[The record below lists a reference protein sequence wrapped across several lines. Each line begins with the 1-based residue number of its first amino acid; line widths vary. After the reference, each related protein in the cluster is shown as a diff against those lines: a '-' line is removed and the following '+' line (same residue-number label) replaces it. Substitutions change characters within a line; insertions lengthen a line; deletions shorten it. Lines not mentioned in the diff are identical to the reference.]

1 MHRHSCNSC
10 GTRQQPP
17 CPEEEMTTF
26 RKYFNL
32 ILIILGGAILFSGKS
47 SFGDWLMLSAAG
59 TVVFVFSGVVFL
71 RERNFF
77 EQHLTVGELAKFQQL
92 FPLIN
97 PLGVRIANS
106 KQDSMEKE
114 RNERLKQISAK
125 RADFFINSEAML
137 SQLLWTFMLFFIL
150 IVSSAIKSINV

>member
-1 MHRHSCNSC
+1 
-10 GTRQQPP
+10 
-17 CPEEEMTTF
+17 MTAF

-32 ILIILGGAILFSGKS
+32 ILIIFGGAILFSGKS
-47 SFGDWLMLSAAG
+47 SVGDWLMLSAAG

-77 EQHLTVGELAKFQQL
+77 ERHLTCDELAKFQQL

-106 KQDSMEKE
+106 KYDAMEKE
-114 RNERLKQISAK
+114 RNERLKQIFAK

-137 SQLLWTFMLFFIL
+137 SQLLWTFMLFFIF
-150 IVSSAIKSINV
+150 IVSSAVKSING

>member
-1 MHRHSCNSC
+1 
-10 GTRQQPP
+10 
-17 CPEEEMTTF
+17 MTAF

-32 ILIILGGAILFSGKS
+32 ILIVFGGAILFSGKS

-59 TVVFVFSGVVFL
+59 TVVFVFSGVIFL

-77 EQHLTVGELAKFQQL
+77 EQHLTGGELAKFQQF

-106 KQDSMEKE
+106 KYDAMEKE

-125 RADFFINSEAML
+125 RADFFINSEAIL

-150 IVSSAIKSINV
+150 IVSSAVKSING

>member
-1 MHRHSCNSC
+1 
-10 GTRQQPP
+10 
-17 CPEEEMTTF
+17 MTAF

-32 ILIILGGAILFSGKS
+32 ILIILGGAVLFSGKS
-47 SFGDWLMLSAAG
+47 SVGAWLMLSAAG

-77 EQHLTVGELAKFQQL
+77 ERHLTCDELAKFQQL

-106 KQDSMEKE
+106 KYDAMEKE

-137 SQLLWTFMLFFIL
+137 SQLLWTFMIFFIL
-150 IVSSAIKSINV
+150 IVSSAVKSING

>member
-1 MHRHSCNSC
+1 
-10 GTRQQPP
+10 
-17 CPEEEMTTF
+17 MTAF

-77 EQHLTVGELAKFQQL
+77 ERHLTCDELAKFQQL

-106 KQDSMEKE
+106 KYDAMEKE

-137 SQLLWTFMLFFIL
+137 SQLLWTFLLFFIL
-150 IVSSAIKSINV
+150 IVSSAIKSING

>member
-1 MHRHSCNSC
+1 
-10 GTRQQPP
+10 
-17 CPEEEMTTF
+17 MTAF

-32 ILIILGGAILFSGKS
+32 ILIILGGAILFSGQS

-77 EQHLTVGELAKFQQL
+77 ERHLTCDELAKFQQL

-97 PLGVRIANS
+97 PLGIRIANS
-106 KQDSMEKE
+106 KYDAMEKE

-137 SQLLWTFMLFFIL
+137 SKLHWTFMLFFIL
-150 IVSSAIKSINV
+150 IVSPALKSING

>member
-1 MHRHSCNSC
+1 
-10 GTRQQPP
+10 
-17 CPEEEMTTF
+17 MTAF

-32 ILIILGGAILFSGKS
+32 ILIVFGGAILFSGKS
-47 SFGDWLMLSAAG
+47 SFGNWLMLSAAG

-77 EQHLTVGELAKFQQL
+77 EQHLTNGELAKFQQL

-106 KQDSMEKE
+106 KYDAMEKE
-114 RNERLKQISAK
+114 RNERLKQISTK
-125 RADFFINSEAML
+125 PTCIFSLDIHHS
-137 SQLLWTFMLFFIL
+137 LLYTVQGNTEIDY
-150 IVSSAIKSINV
+150 AYQ

>member
-1 MHRHSCNSC
+1 
-10 GTRQQPP
+10 
-17 CPEEEMTTF
+17 MTAF

-47 SFGDWLMLSAAG
+47 SVGAWLMLSAAG
-59 TVVFVFSGVVFL
+59 TVVFVFFGVVFL

-77 EQHLTVGELAKFQQL
+77 EQHLTGGELAKFQQL

-106 KQDSMEKE
+106 KYDAMEKE

-125 RADFFINSEAML
+125 QADFFINSEAML
-137 SQLLWTFMLFFIL
+137 SQLHWTFMLFFIL
-150 IVSSAIKSINV
+150 IVSSAIKSING

>member
-1 MHRHSCNSC
+1 
-10 GTRQQPP
+10 
-17 CPEEEMTTF
+17 MTAF

-32 ILIILGGAILFSGKS
+32 ILIVFGGAILFSGKS

-77 EQHLTVGELAKFQQL
+77 EQHLTNGELAKFQQL

-106 KQDSMEKE
+106 KYDAMEKE

-137 SQLLWTFMLFFIL
+137 SQLHWTFMLFFIL
-150 IVSSAIKSINV
+150 IVSSAVKSING

>member
-1 MHRHSCNSC
+1 
-10 GTRQQPP
+10 
-17 CPEEEMTTF
+17 MTAF

-32 ILIILGGAILFSGKS
+32 ILIVFGGAILFSGKS

-59 TVVFVFSGVVFL
+59 AVVFVFSGVVFL

-77 EQHLTVGELAKFQQL
+77 EQHLTTGELAKFQQL

-106 KQDSMEKE
+106 KYDAMEKE

-137 SQLLWTFMLFFIL
+137 SQLHWTFMLFFIL
-150 IVSSAIKSINV
+150 IVSSALKSING

>member
-1 MHRHSCNSC
+1 
-10 GTRQQPP
+10 
-17 CPEEEMTTF
+17 MTVF

-32 ILIILGGAILFSGKS
+32 ILIILGGTILFSGKS

-59 TVVFVFSGVVFL
+59 TIVFVFSGVVFL

-77 EQHLTVGELAKFQQL
+77 EQHLTGGELAKFQQL

-97 PLGVRIANS
+97 PLGIRIANS
-106 KQDSMEKE
+106 KYDAMEKE

-137 SQLLWTFMLFFIL
+137 SKLHWTFMLFFIL
-150 IVSSAIKSINV
+150 IVSSALKSING

>member
-1 MHRHSCNSC
+1 
-10 GTRQQPP
+10 
-17 CPEEEMTTF
+17 MTAF

-77 EQHLTVGELAKFQQL
+77 ERQLTNGELAKFQQL

-97 PLGVRIANS
+97 PLGIRIANS
-106 KQDSMEKE
+106 KYDAMEKG
-114 RNERLKQISAK
+114 RNERLKQVSAK

-150 IVSSAIKSINV
+150 IVSSAIKSING

>member
-1 MHRHSCNSC
+1 
-10 GTRQQPP
+10 
-17 CPEEEMTTF
+17 MTAF

-32 ILIILGGAILFSGKS
+32 ILIVFGGAILFSGKS

-59 TVVFVFSGVVFL
+59 TVVFVFFGVVFL

-77 EQHLTVGELAKFQQL
+77 EQHLTGGELAKFQQL

-106 KQDSMEKE
+106 KYDAMEKE

-150 IVSSAIKSINV
+150 IVSSAIKSING

>member
-1 MHRHSCNSC
+1 
-10 GTRQQPP
+10 
-17 CPEEEMTTF
+17 
-26 RKYFNL
+26 
-32 ILIILGGAILFSGKS
+32 LIILGGAILFSGKS

-59 TVVFVFSGVVFL
+59 TVVFVFFGVVFL

-77 EQHLTVGELAKFQQL
+77 EQHLTDGELAKFQQL

-106 KQDSMEKE
+106 KYDAMEKE

-137 SQLLWTFMLFFIL
+137 SQLHWTFMLFFIL
-150 IVSSAIKSINV
+150 IVSSALKSING

>member
-1 MHRHSCNSC
+1 
-10 GTRQQPP
+10 
-17 CPEEEMTTF
+17 MTAF

-77 EQHLTVGELAKFQQL
+77 ERHLTCDELAKFQQL

-97 PLGVRIANS
+97 PLGIRIANS
-106 KQDSMEKE
+106 KYDAMEKG

-125 RADFFINSEAML
+125 QADFFINSEAML
-137 SQLLWTFMLFFIL
+137 SQLHWTFMLFFIL
-150 IVSSAIKSINV
+150 IVSSALKSING

>member
-1 MHRHSCNSC
+1 
-10 GTRQQPP
+10 
-17 CPEEEMTTF
+17 MTAF

-47 SFGDWLMLSAAG
+47 SVGAWLMLSAAG

-77 EQHLTVGELAKFQQL
+77 ERHLTCDELAKFQQL

-106 KQDSMEKE
+106 KYDAMEKE
-114 RNERLKQISAK
+114 RNERLKQISTIFSFCFALIHTLSLITNSNQPNTISNNNKICKPVLAAK
-125 RADFFINSEAML
+125 
-137 SQLLWTFMLFFIL
+137 
-150 IVSSAIKSINV
+150 SSFSF

>member
-1 MHRHSCNSC
+1 
-10 GTRQQPP
+10 
-17 CPEEEMTTF
+17 MTAF

-47 SFGDWLMLSAAG
+47 SVGAWLMLSAAG

-77 EQHLTVGELAKFQQL
+77 EQHLTGGELAKFQQL

-97 PLGVRIANS
+97 PLGIRITNS
-106 KQDSMEKE
+106 KYAAVEKE

-150 IVSSAIKSINV
+150 LVSSAIKSING

>member
-1 MHRHSCNSC
+1 
-10 GTRQQPP
+10 
-17 CPEEEMTTF
+17 MTTF

-32 ILIILGGAILFSGKS
+32 ILIVFGGAILFSGKS
-47 SFGDWLMLSAAG
+47 TIEAWWMLSAAG

-77 EQHLTVGELAKFQQL
+77 EQHLTGGELAKFQQL

-106 KQDSMEKE
+106 KYDAMEKE

-137 SQLLWTFMLFFIL
+137 SQLHWTFMLFFIL
-150 IVSSAIKSINV
+150 IVSSALKSING

>member
-1 MHRHSCNSC
+1 
-10 GTRQQPP
+10 
-17 CPEEEMTTF
+17 MTAF

-32 ILIILGGAILFSGKS
+32 ILIVLGGAILFSGKS
-47 SFGDWLMLSAAG
+47 SFGNWLMLSATG

-77 EQHLTVGELAKFQQL
+77 EQHFTGGELAKFQQL

-106 KQDSMEKE
+106 KYDAMEKE

-137 SQLLWTFMLFFIL
+137 SQLHWTFMLFFIL
-150 IVSSAIKSINV
+150 IVSSAIKSING

>member
-1 MHRHSCNSC
+1 
-10 GTRQQPP
+10 
-17 CPEEEMTTF
+17 MTAF

-32 ILIILGGAILFSGKS
+32 ILIVFGGAILFSGKS
-47 SFGDWLMLSAAG
+47 SFGNWLMLSAAG

-77 EQHLTVGELAKFQQL
+77 EQHLTCDELAKFQQL

-106 KQDSMEKE
+106 KYDAMEKE

-137 SQLLWTFMLFFIL
+137 SQLHWTFMLFFIL
-150 IVSSAIKSINV
+150 IVSSALKSING

>member
-1 MHRHSCNSC
+1 
-10 GTRQQPP
+10 
-17 CPEEEMTTF
+17 MTAF

-77 EQHLTVGELAKFQQL
+77 ERHLTCDELAKFQQL

-97 PLGVRIANS
+97 PLGIRIANS
-106 KQDSMEKE
+106 KYDAMEKG

-125 RADFFINSEAML
+125 QADFFINSEAML
-137 SQLLWTFMLFFIL
+137 SQLHWTFMLFFIL
-150 IVSSAIKSINV
+150 IVSSAIKSING

>member
-1 MHRHSCNSC
+1 
-10 GTRQQPP
+10 
-17 CPEEEMTTF
+17 MTAF

-47 SFGDWLMLSAAG
+47 SVEAWLMLSAAG

-77 EQHLTVGELAKFQQL
+77 ERHLTCDELAKFQQL

-106 KQDSMEKE
+106 KYDAMEKE

-150 IVSSAIKSINV
+150 IVSSALKSING

>member
-1 MHRHSCNSC
+1 
-10 GTRQQPP
+10 
-17 CPEEEMTTF
+17 MTAF

-32 ILIILGGAILFSGKS
+32 ILIIFGGAILFSGKS
-47 SFGDWLMLSAAG
+47 SVGDWLMLSAAG

-77 EQHLTVGELAKFQQL
+77 EQHLTGGELAKFQQL

-106 KQDSMEKE
+106 KYDAMEKE

-137 SQLLWTFMLFFIL
+137 SQLHWTFMLFFIL
-150 IVSSAIKSINV
+150 IVSSALKSING

>member
-1 MHRHSCNSC
+1 
-10 GTRQQPP
+10 
-17 CPEEEMTTF
+17 MTAF

-32 ILIILGGAILFSGKS
+32 ILIILGGAILFFGKS
-47 SFGDWLMLSAAG
+47 SFGYWLMLSAAG

-77 EQHLTVGELAKFQQL
+77 EQHLTGGELAKFQQL

-106 KQDSMEKE
+106 KYDAMEKE

-137 SQLLWTFMLFFIL
+137 SQLHWTFMLFFIL
-150 IVSSAIKSINV
+150 IVSSAIKSING

>member
-1 MHRHSCNSC
+1 
-10 GTRQQPP
+10 
-17 CPEEEMTTF
+17 MTAF

-32 ILIILGGAILFSGKS
+32 ILIIFGGAILFSGKS

-77 EQHLTVGELAKFQQL
+77 ERHLTCDELAKFQQL

-97 PLGVRIANS
+97 PIGVRIANS
-106 KQDSMEKE
+106 KYDAMEKE

-150 IVSSAIKSINV
+150 IVSSAIKSING

>member
-1 MHRHSCNSC
+1 
-10 GTRQQPP
+10 
-17 CPEEEMTTF
+17 MTAF

-32 ILIILGGAILFSGKS
+32 ILIIFGGAILFSGKS
-47 SFGDWLMLSAAG
+47 SVGAWLMLSAAG
-59 TVVFVFSGVVFL
+59 TVVFVFFGVVFL

-77 EQHLTVGELAKFQQL
+77 EQHLTGGELAKFQQL

-97 PLGVRIANS
+97 QLGVRIANS
-106 KQDSMEKE
+106 KYDAMEKE

-137 SQLLWTFMLFFIL
+137 SQLHWTFMLFFIL
-150 IVSSAIKSINV
+150 IVSSALKSING

>member
-1 MHRHSCNSC
+1 
-10 GTRQQPP
+10 
-17 CPEEEMTTF
+17 MTF
-26 RKYFNL
+26 FQKYFNWL
-32 ILIILGGAILFSGKS
+32 FIALCVAGLYYSKLPVCTWLLLFSV
-47 SFGDWLMLSAAG
+47 G
-59 TVVFVFSGVVFL
+59 TIVFIYFAIIFL

-77 EQHLTVGELAKFQQL
+77 EQHLTCDELAKFQQL

-97 PLGVRIANS
+97 PLGIRIANS
-106 KQDSMEKE
+106 KYDAMEKE

-150 IVSSAIKSINV
+150 IVSSAIKSING

>member
-1 MHRHSCNSC
+1 
-10 GTRQQPP
+10 
-17 CPEEEMTTF
+17 MTAF

-47 SFGDWLMLSAAG
+47 SVGAWLMLSAAG
-59 TVVFVFSGVVFL
+59 TVVFVFFGVVFL

-77 EQHLTVGELAKFQQL
+77 EQHLTGGELAKFQQL

-97 PLGVRIANS
+97 PLGIRIANS
-106 KQDSMEKE
+106 KYDAMEKE

-137 SQLLWTFMLFFIL
+137 SQLHWTFMLFFIL
-150 IVSSAIKSINV
+150 IVSSAIKSING

>member
-1 MHRHSCNSC
+1 
-10 GTRQQPP
+10 
-17 CPEEEMTTF
+17 MTAF

-32 ILIILGGAILFSGKS
+32 ILVILGGAILFSGKS
-47 SFGDWLMLSAAG
+47 SVGAWLMLSAAG
-59 TVVFVFSGVVFL
+59 TVVFVFFGVVFL

-77 EQHLTVGELAKFQQL
+77 EQHLTGGELAKFQQL

-106 KQDSMEKE
+106 KYDAMEKE

-125 RADFFINSEAML
+125 RADFLINSEAML
-137 SQLLWTFMLFFIL
+137 SQLHWTFMLFFIL
-150 IVSSAIKSINV
+150 IVSSALKSING

>member
-1 MHRHSCNSC
+1 
-10 GTRQQPP
+10 
-17 CPEEEMTTF
+17 MTAF

-47 SFGDWLMLSAAG
+47 TVGAWLMLSAAG
-59 TVVFVFSGVVFL
+59 TVVSVFFGVVFL

-77 EQHLTVGELAKFQQL
+77 EQHLTCDELAKFQQL

-106 KQDSMEKE
+106 KYDAMEKE

-125 RADFFINSEAML
+125 RADFFIISEAML

-150 IVSSAIKSINV
+150 IVSSAV

>member
-1 MHRHSCNSC
+1 
-10 GTRQQPP
+10 
-17 CPEEEMTTF
+17 MTTF

-32 ILIILGGAILFSGKS
+32 ILIVLGGAILFSGKS
-47 SFGDWLMLSAAG
+47 SFGNWLMLSATG

-77 EQHLTVGELAKFQQL
+77 EQHFTGGELAKFQQL

-106 KQDSMEKE
+106 KYDAMEKE

-137 SQLLWTFMLFFIL
+137 SQLHWTFMLFFIL
-150 IVSSAIKSINV
+150 IVSSAIKSING

>member
-1 MHRHSCNSC
+1 M
-10 GTRQQPP
+10 
-17 CPEEEMTTF
+17 
-26 RKYFNL
+26 
-32 ILIILGGAILFSGKS
+32 FSGKS

-77 EQHLTVGELAKFQQL
+77 EQHLTGGELAKFQQL
-92 FPLIN
+92 FPLIK
-97 PLGVRIANS
+97 PLGNRIANS
-106 KQDSMEKE
+106 KYDAMEKE
-114 RNERLKQISAK
+114 RNERLKQICAK

-150 IVSSAIKSINV
+150 IVSSALKSING